1 MNSESSVILKIV
13 FSVLFFPLFFQE
25 SFVYFAWAATDQ
37 FWIQSAKRVFLLL
50 PVMAIILGCWTSIA
64 CLLTVV
70 IRQNRREFLT
80 SLIITWWDLGKS
92 IVMFWGGII
101 KFALT
106 FAVAI
111 LEFVKITLL
120 ALWSLVQ
127 EILFTPFRLLKG
139 MSQNVLSSPVPWLA
153 VFMTIFWCLV
163 EATIFTYV
171 MTPLVLDVFSN
182 ITGEQLQLNVVR
194 VPLFTFLFFIVLGS
208 YAVLS
213 NLLDSVKQ
221 KNIQSI
227 IGIGAIEAVV
237 LFVEVLFLYR
247 EFVDSL
253 VPWFAQYSESFE
265 LGIFGTLAISC
276 FVWFGIRSLTW
287 FLFAAHGTPT
297 ILYLIQGKGVVVF
310 RQNGSN
316 TSRLVSISPE
326 FVDRIKYEMDWMRA
340 KGEEV
345 MADLMLPPLQ
355 IVAAALNFCTLLL
368 NSKHLFELPF
378 KSMSAVTDTRTLMKN
393 IQQSEP
399 PPVTAQAP
407 AAVRSPVA
415 AQPPVV
421 QQEEQRREHDNVEI

>member
-1 MNSESSVILKIV
+1 MNSDTGALLTFVL
-13 FSVLFFPLFFQE
+13 SVLFFPLFFQE
-25 SFVYFAWAATDQ
+25 AFINFAWAATDP
-37 FWIQSAKRVFLLL
+37 FWVMAAKRTFILL
-50 PVMAIILGCWTSIA
+50 PVLAMILGCWATIA

-70 IRQNRREFLT
+70 IRQKRQQFLT

-213 NLLDSVKQ
+213 NLIDSVKQ
-221 KNIQSI
+221 KNFHSM
-227 IGIGAIEAVV
+227 IGIAAVETVV

-265 LGIFGTLAISC
+265 LGVFGTLAISC

-287 FLFAAHGTPT
+287 FLFASHGTPT
-297 ILYLIQGKGVVVF
+297 ILHLIQGKGVIVF
-310 RQNGSN
+310 RQGEAPR
-316 TSRLVSISPE
+316 SRLLSVAPE
-326 FVDRIKYEMDWMRA
+326 FVNRIKDETEWMQA

-345 MADLMLPPLQ
+345 LVALMLPPLQ
-355 IVAAALNFCTLLL
+355 VVAAALNFCTLLL
-368 NSKHLFELPF
+368 NSNHLFELPF
-378 KSMSAVTDTRTLMKN
+378 KSMSAVTDTKTLLSNSVKKK
-393 IQQSEP
+393 QSGA
-399 PPVTAQAP
+399 PVQHQP
-407 AAVRSPVA
+407 AAPVQH
-415 AQPPVV
+415 QPTAPV
-421 QQEEQRREHDNVEI
+421 QTEQRKEYDDVQI

>member
-1 MNSESSVILKIV
+1 MNSESSVILKFV
-13 FSVLFFPLFFQE
+13 FSVLFFPLFFQD
-25 SFVYFAWAATDQ
+25 SFINFAWAVADP
-37 FWIQSAKRVFLLL
+37 FWMQAAKRVFLLL
-50 PVMAIILGCWTSIA
+50 PVMAIMLGCWASIA

-70 IRQNRREFLT
+70 IRPNRSEFLT

-101 KFALT
+101 KFAFT
-106 FAVAI
+106 FAVAT
-111 LEFVKITLL
+111 LEFVKITLM

-127 EILFTPFRLLKG
+127 EILFTPFRMFKS

-221 KNIQSI
+221 KNFQSV
-227 IGIGAIEAVV
+227 IGIGAIETVV

-265 LGIFGTLAISC
+265 LGVFGTLAISC

-310 RQNGSN
+310 RQNGGDK
-316 TSRLVSISPE
+316 SRLVSISPE
-326 FVDRIKYEMDWMRA
+326 FVDRIKYEMGWMRA
-340 KGEEV
+340 KGEEIL
-345 MADLMLPPLQ
+345 ADLMLPPLQ
-355 IVAAALNFCTLLL
+355 VVAAGLNFCTLLL
-368 NSKHLFELPF
+368 SSNHLFELPF
-378 KSMSAVTDTRTLMKN
+378 KSMSAVTDTKTLMRN
-393 IQQSEP
+393 IHQKEQP
-399 PPVTAQAP
+399 PT
-407 AAVRSPVA
+407 A
-415 AQPPVV
+415 AQPTAAIQPPAE
-421 QQEEQRREHDNVEI
+421 QPTEQRREYDNVQS